1 MSVRPP
7 ATDLPQTG
15 AAAAP
20 AAPPRAQPRAGW
32 AQRAERSNMLMLRIM
47 TWISLRLGRRVARVV
62 LAGIALYFLLFAP
75 SARRASRQYLA
86 RALGRPARWADG
98 FRQVFSFAST
108 IHDRIYLLNDR
119 FDLFDIRLHG
129 QDVIEAALQRKEG
142 VFMVGAHFGSF
153 EMTRAVS
160 RHIPELR
167 VYMAMYSDNAQK
179 IRSALAAIN
188 PSAMQN
194 IIDLAGIDSLLAAH
208 LHLSEGA
215 VVGMLADRTIRSD
228 DCVPIGFLGEP
239 APFPTGPFRFAALL
253 RRPIYF
259 MVGSYRGKNRYT
271 IHFERL
277 TDPSLAPQDRQAHVA
292 QIRRDYVAALERHCR
307 SAPYNWFNFYDFWKL
322 PARNS

>member
-1 MSVRPP
+1 MNGPPSQPMLHPPKNPREPDTGWTRQEERGTNFGLVVMRWLSLSFGRSVSR
-7 ATDLPQTG
+7 AVLPF
-15 AAAAP
+15 
-20 AAPPRAQPRAGW
+20 
-32 AQRAERSNMLMLRIM
+32 
-47 TWISLRLGRRVARVV
+47 VV
-62 LAGIALYFLLFAP
+62 GYFILAIP
-75 SARRASRQYLA
+75 SARHASRAYLRRCLNRDPDLVDVYRHIYA
-86 RALGRPARWADG
+86 
-98 FRQVFSFAST
+98 FATT
-108 IHDRIYLLNDR
+108 IHDRVYILNGR
-119 FDLFDIRLHG
+119 QDLFDITITG
-129 QDVIEAALQRKEG
+129 AEALRADIANQGG
-142 VFMVGAHFGSF
+142 VLLLGAHFGSF

-277 TDPSLAPQDRQAHVA
+277 TDPSLAPQDREARVA

-307 SAPYNWFNFYDFWKL
+307 SAPYNWFNFYDFWKI